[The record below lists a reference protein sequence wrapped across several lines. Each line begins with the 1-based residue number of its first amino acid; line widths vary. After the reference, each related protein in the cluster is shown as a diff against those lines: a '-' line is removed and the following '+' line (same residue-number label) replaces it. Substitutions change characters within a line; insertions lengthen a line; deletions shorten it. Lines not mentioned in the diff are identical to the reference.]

1 MKTKMVWVG
10 SKKIS
15 KYVFHYSRWKLTRNN
30 TTFDPLGIKFSVN
43 LHEMP
48 ELNYK
53 SKLLEIEQITNG
65 NQENQLQLEKY
76 LY

>member
-1 MKTKMVWVG
+1 MVWVG

-48 ELNYK
+48 ELNHK
-53 SKLLEIEQITNG
+53 SKFLEIEQTIKQR
-65 NQENQLQLEKY
+65 NQENEPQLEE
-76 LY
+76 